1 MSKRTRR
8 KQPPAQPTEQLR
20 AETTPPD
27 PGQSPYSGVLS
38 FAHFFFRRIAGVV
51 VNEETALQYGAVYA
65 CVRVI
70 AEDIAGLPWHVLR
83 RRQDGGK
90 DEVFDHPVD
99 WLLDVQANPETPAF
113 QFRETILAHALTWGN
128 GYAEIERD
136 ALGRPVWLWQ
146 ITPDRVTPLRDE
158 RGNIV
163 YEVSNYGRP
172 VTYLPAQDMF
182 HLRGLGFDGLV
193 GYSIIRMAARSIGI
207 GISQEENAGE
217 FFANDSTPGG
227 VLKHPGTLSEKAKNS
242 LMTSWERRHMGPDN
256 VRRIAVLE
264 EGMAYEQIGLPPEDA
279 QLIQSRQFQ
288 PEEICRW
295 FRVAPHKIQHL
306 LRSTFS
312 NIEHQ
317 SLEHVNDTLMPWV
330 RRLELEA
337 DIKLFGPINRVSRL
351 VTKMN
356 VDSRL
361 RGDSASRVAYITSL
375 LSWGVL
381 NINEARQIE
390 GHNPI
395 PDGDTHFVAVNM
407 QRLEDAA
414 SEPEPPLAPDSQL
427 PPPAEGNGNTGG
439 EEETEEED
447 SGPDEMDLRAY
458 FRPLFLDAFTR
469 IAHRAMHRVEDAKK
483 KDPQG
488 WQERLKP
495 FWAEHAEYARKQLE
509 SPCNALSGVLK
520 RQIDYEPILCG
531 LEVTSSFETPGAWDV
546 WAGTEADL
554 FLGRVFFNGA
564 MT

>member
-1 MSKRTRR
+1 MSRR
-8 KQPPAQPTEQLR
+8 ASSKQPPVPSAEQLR
-20 AETTPPD
+20 AATTPPV
-27 PGQSPYSGVLS
+27 PGQTPYGVLS
-38 FAHFFFRRIAGVV
+38 FAHFFFRRMSGVI
-51 VNEETALQYGAVYA
+51 VNEETALQYGAVFA

-90 DEVFDHPVD
+90 DEIFDHPVD

-113 QFRETILAHALTWGN
+113 QFRETLLAHALTWGN

-146 ITPDRVTPLRDE
+146 ITPDRVTPMRDE
-158 RGNIV
+158 QGNVV
-163 YEVSNYGRP
+163 YEVSNYDRSA
-172 VTYLPAQDMF
+172 TYLPAQDVF

-193 GYSIIRMAARSIGI
+193 GYSVIRMAARAIGI

-242 LMTSWERRHMGPDN
+242 LMTSWERRHKGPEN
-256 VRRIAVLE
+256 VRRVAVLE
-264 EGMAYEQIGLPPEDA
+264 EGMAYEQVGLPPGDA
-279 QLIQSRQFQ
+279 QLIESRQFQ
-288 PEEICRW
+288 PEEIARW

-306 LRSTFS
+306 LRSTNN

-337 DIKLFGPINRVSRL
+337 DIKLFGPINRVTRL
-351 VTKMN
+351 ITKMS

-361 RGDSASRVAYITSL
+361 RGDSTARVNYITKL

-381 NINEARQIE
+381 NINEAREIE
-390 GHNPI
+390 GYNPVT
-395 PDGDTHFVAVNM
+395 DGDTHFVAVNM

-414 SEPEPPLAPDSQL
+414 AEPEPSPVPQL
-427 PPPAEGNGNTGG
+427 SPPAEGNGNGDGG
-439 EEETEEED
+439 EKEETA
-447 SGPDEMDLRAY
+447 GPDEKELRAY

-469 IAHRAMHRVEDAKK
+469 VVHRVKHRATEYQRDCTSKGKESWAD
-483 KDPQG
+483 
-488 WQERLKP
+488 RLSRLWPDIEAYGVKM
-495 FWAEHAEYARKQLE
+495 LE
-509 SPCNALSGVLK
+509 SPCRTFGSVLGKEVVCPKAFDGLKSYALTENPDWDGWASA
-520 RQIDYEPILCG
+520 
-531 LEVTSSFETPGAWDV
+531 ET
-546 WAGTEADL
+546 DL
-554 FLGRVFFNGA
+554 FLNEA
-564 MT
+564 TT